1 MVTQSFVLCG
11 MWTTDRYVPAI
22 KLGVCAA
29 FYYSG
34 VVGDAQ
40 CTNDVREMTNT
51 VRERGTV
58 IEAVTNDAR
67 ENGLYLVSCMQIE
80 Y

>member
-1 MVTQSFVLCG
+1 MFPRLN
-11 MWTTDRYVPAI
+11 W
-22 KLGVCAA
+22 GVCAA
-29 FYYSG
+29 SYYSG

-67 ENGLYLVSCMQIE
+67 ENGIYLVSCMQFE
-80 Y
+80 C